1 MSNKGGAK
9 RCGGIGDILAGVV
22 AATGFW
28 NFELGPPLAAYI
40 VREATRRAFEK
51 EGRGMTA
58 PAVI

>member
-1 MSNKGGAK
+1 M
-9 RCGGIGDILAGVV
+9 AGVV